1 MATVGGD
8 TGSSAIIT
16 KNETQLKDPTLT
28 DEENNANLNRM
39 LERLQQAAEK

>member
-8 TGSSAIIT
+8 TETSAIIT
-16 KNETQLKDPTLT
+16 KNKIQMKAPTLT